1 MTSWEIM
8 LGSLPAYVMVMLRIL
23 GLFVFNPIFARKNI
37 SSMVRVALCLVI
49 TLVVAPTLPSMDFT
63 AYQPVDWL
71 VEMGKQFIFGF
82 FMGFVFII
90 FYNMLRYVGDVIDF
104 EMGLSMAKVFDPG
117 TGIQSSISGR
127 IYEIVFSLY
136 FFSTNSHL
144 VLIRLFARS
153 FELLP
158 IGGGVQIMG
167 AAGYLIDLFISA
179 FSLALRL
186 GLPFIAAEFVL
197 EVSMGVLMKLIP
209 QIHVFVINIQLKLIL
224 GVGMMILFAGPITGF
239 LDQYLNEALVST
251 QEALAL
257 LAGR

>member
-1 MTSWEIM
+1 MSSWEIV
-8 LGSLPAYVMVMLRIL
+8 LGSLPAYVMVMLRML
-23 GLFVFNPIFARKNI
+23 GLLVFNPVFARKNLP
-37 SSMVRVALCLVI
+37 SMARVGLCLLI
-49 TLVVAPTLPSMDFT
+49 TMVVAPSLPMPAFA
-63 AYQPVDWL
+63 AYQAFDWL
-71 VEMGKQFIFGF
+71 LEMGKQFVFGF
-82 FMGFVFII
+82 FLGFVFII
-90 FYNMLRYVGDVIDF
+90 FYHMLSYVGDVIDF
-104 EMGLSMAKVFDPG
+104 QMGLSMAKVFDPG

-127 IYEIVFSLY
+127 IYEIVFVLY
-136 FFSTNSHL
+136 FFTTNSHL
-144 VLIRLFARS
+144 LLIKLFARS

-158 IGGGVQIMG
+158 LGGGVEIMN
-167 AAGYLIDLFISA
+167 AAGYLIDLFIST

>member
-8 LGSLPAYVMVMLRIL
+8 LGSLPVYVMVMLRML
-23 GLFVFNPIFARKNI
+23 GLLVFNPVFARKNMP
-37 SSMVRVALCLVI
+37 SVVRIALCLVI
-49 TLVVAPTLPSMDFT
+49 TLAVAPGLPAMNMAD
-63 AYQPVDWL
+63 YQAVDWL

-82 FMGFVFII
+82 FLGFVFVI
-90 FYNMLRYVGDVIDF
+90 FYNMISYIGDIIDF

-117 TGIQSSISGR
+117 TGIQSSVTGR
-127 IYEIVFSLY
+127 MFEIIFALY
-136 FFSTNSHL
+136 FFTTNSHL
-144 VLIRLFARS
+144 LLIKLFARS

-158 IGGGVQIMG
+158 IGGDIQIMS

-179 FSLALRL
+179 FSLVLRL

-224 GVGMMILFAGPITGF
+224 GIGMMILFAAPITGF
-239 LDQYLNEALVST
+239 LDQFLNEALVST